1 MKILV
6 LACFLYLSI
15 FSQLSFAKEDA
26 TDIPADIAK
35 IFPTATRVGAEHTDI
50 PVTPVYQ
57 LQQLLGYAFESK
69 HFASFL
75 GFSGKPINMLIGID
89 EKGTFIDFV
98 VLEHAEPIFLH
109 GYDEQPMLD
118 YIAQYKGH
126 NVKDRFIIDGNA
138 ESGSDAVYFDGIS
151 RATVSVLVIND
162 TIITAALKVARAK
175 LDGFLPPSNKILKP
189 DYFEPLNFS
198 ELVERGF
205 ITEQT
210 IYEADFNELEPEIKY
225 AGEDFFES
233 DDGVFSRH
241 YYLMLSIPV
250 IGKNILGEE
259 EFNRL
264 NEELK
269 PGEIALMVMHTDG
282 YSFISDEFIP
292 QTMPENLRLQQGEM
306 PLPARDMDFY
316 NFHDEAFATELPDF
330 IDLKVLRLKSQT
342 GLDLTLPID
351 FSIALTYAPSFLDR
365 RDHFF
370 TVQGA
375 LADDL
380 FIENP
385 DAVNNKP
392 TPLWVQLWQ
401 SRSIEIGILLVY
413 LGLLT
418 YFFIFQKRYVKHTK
432 LVHQVRF
439 ASLFF
444 IIFFIGF
451 YTQGQLSV
459 VNVYTLLLALYDGFQ
474 IEVFLLDPIIFIMW
488 VFVFASL
495 FLFGRGLFCGW
506 LCPFGAM
513 QELAAHIAAKLKIK
527 QIKIKDEHHNAAIKI
542 KYFLLLGIVFSA
554 FYSFT
559 LAESLAEA
567 EPFKTAI
574 TMNFVRY
581 WPFVLYAVGLILLSL
596 KIHKFYCR
604 YLCPLGAGL
613 AVLGRYPI
621 FKLLR
626 RREECG
632 NPCHLCRQKKCGI
645 NAINKDGSIDYS
657 ECIQCLECVVTL
669 DNKDICKI
677 DKYKK
682 RAVKTRVRTIDP
694 VSQ

>member
-1 MKILV
+1 MRT
-6 LACFLYLSI
+6 LALTTITLLFFIHQCA
-15 FSQLSFAKEDA
+15 FAKEDA
-26 TDIPADIAK
+26 TDIPADIHK

-89 EKGTFIDFV
+89 EKGRFIDFV

-118 YIAQYKGH
+118 YIDQYIGH

-162 TIITAALKVARAK
+162 TIITSALKVARAK
-175 LDGFLPPSNKILKP
+175 LDGFLPPSNKILRE
-189 DYFEPLNFS
+189 DYFELLSF
-198 ELVERGF
+198 EQLVERGY

-210 IYEADFNELEPEIKY
+210 IFETDFDDLEPEIKT
-225 AGEDFFES
+225 AGEDFFDREI
-233 DDGVFSRH
+233 GVFSRH

-250 IGKNILGEE
+250 IGKNILGET
-259 EFNRL
+259 EFQRL

-269 PGEIALMVMHTDG
+269 PGEIALMVLHTNG
-282 YSFISDEFIP
+282 YSFISDDFIP
-292 QTMPENLRLQQGEM
+292 QTMPENLRLRQGEM

-316 NFHDEAFATELPDF
+316 NFHDESFASTLPDF
-330 IDLKVLRLKSQT
+330 MNLKILRLKSQT
-342 GLDLTLPID
+342 GLDLTLPLD
-351 FSIALTYAPSFLDR
+351 FSIALTYSPSFLDR
-365 RDHFF
+365 DDYFF
-370 TVQGA
+370 NVQGK
-375 LADDL
+375 LSDEL
-380 FIENP
+380 FMDNP
-385 DAVNNKP
+385 DANVAKP
-392 TPLWVQLWQ
+392 KPLWMQLWQ
-401 SRSIEIGILLVY
+401 SRSIEIGILVLY

-418 YFFIFQKRYVKHTK
+418 YFFVFQERYVKHSK

-439 ASLFF
+439 TSLFF
-444 IIFFIGF
+444 IIFFIGY

-459 VNVYTLLLALYDGFQ
+459 VNIYTLLLALYDGFQ
-474 IEVFLLDPIIFIMW
+474 IEVFLLDPILFILW
-488 VFVFASL
+488 VFVFVTL

-506 LCPFGAM
+506 LCPFGSM
-513 QELAAHIAAKLKIK
+513 QELAAHVATKLNIK
-527 QIKIKDEHHNAAIKI
+527 QIKIKDNHHKAATKI

-581 WPFVLYAVGLILLSL
+581 WPFALYAIVLVLLSL

-645 NAINKDGSIDYS
+645 NAINKDGSIDYT

>member
-1 MKILV
+1 MKNFVLTCIL
-6 LACFLYLSI
+6 LLTL
-15 FSQLSFAKEDA
+15 FSLPTQAKEDA
-26 TDIPADIAK
+26 TDIPENIAK
-35 IFPTATRVGAEHTDI
+35 IFPTATRIGAEHTDI

-57 LQQLLGYAFESK
+57 LQQLLGYAFESR

-98 VLEHAEPIFLH
+98 VIEHAEPIFLH

-118 YIAQYKGH
+118 FIDQYKGH
-126 NVKDRFIIDGNA
+126 NVKDRFIIDGNGA
-138 ESGSDAVYFDGIS
+138 SGSDAVYFDGIT

-175 LDGFLPPSNKILKP
+175 LDGFLAPSNKILKP
-189 DYFEPLNFS
+189 DYFEPLNF
-198 ELVERGF
+198 EQLLARGY

-210 IYEADFNELEPEIKY
+210 IFNTDFDDLASEIKT
-225 AGEDFFES
+225 ARDDFFDS
-233 DDGVFSRH
+233 DIDVFSQH
-241 YYLMLSIPV
+241 YYLLLSIPV
-250 IGKNILGEE
+250 IGKNILGEQ

-269 PGEIALMVMHTDG
+269 PGEIALMVLHTQG
-282 YSFISDEFIP
+282 YSFISDDFIP
-292 QTMPENLRLQQGEM
+292 QTPPENLRLRQGEM

-316 NFHDEAFATELPDF
+316 SFSDESFETELPDYL
-330 IDLKVLRLKSQT
+330 DLKILRLKSQT
-342 GLDLTLPID
+342 GLDLSLPLD
-351 FSIALTYAPSFLDR
+351 YSIALTYSPTFLER
-365 RDHFF
+365 ADH
-370 TVQGA
+370 
-375 LADDL
+375 L
-380 FIENP
+380 FDKQASLSEELFMDNP
-385 DAVNNKP
+385 AAKVAKP
-392 TPLWVQLWQ
+392 KPLWMTLWQ
-401 SRSIEIGILLVY
+401 SRSIEIGILLLY

-418 YFFIFQKRYVKHTK
+418 HFFVFQEKYVKYTK

-444 IIFFIGF
+444 IIFFIGY

-459 VNVYTLLLALYDGFQ
+459 VNIYTLLLALYDGFQ

-488 VFVFASL
+488 LFVFVTL

-506 LCPFGAM
+506 LCPFGSM
-513 QELAAHIAAKLKIK
+513 QELAAHVATKFKIK
-527 QIKIKDEHHNAAIKI
+527 QIKIKDEHHKAATKI
-542 KYFLLLGIVFSA
+542 KYVLLLGIVFCA

-559 LAESLAEA
+559 LAESLAEV
-567 EPFKTAI
+567 EPFKTAV

-581 WPFVLYAVGLILLSL
+581 WPYVLYAVVLVLLSL

-632 NPCHLCRQKKCGI
+632 SPCHLCRQKKCGI
-645 NAINKDGSIDYS
+645 NAINKDGSIDYA
-657 ECIQCLECVVTL
+657 ECVQCLECVVVL
-669 DNKDICKI
+669 DNKDLCKI

-682 RAVKTRVRTIDP
+682 RAVKTRVRTINP

>member
-1 MKILV
+1 LT
-6 LACFLYLSI
+6 L
-15 FSQLSFAKEDA
+15 FSLPTQAKEDA
-26 TDIPADIAK
+26 TDIPENIAK
-35 IFPTATRVGAEHTDI
+35 IFPTATRIGAEHTDI

-57 LQQLLGYAFESK
+57 LQQLLGYAFESR

-98 VLEHAEPIFLH
+98 VIEHAEPIFLH

-118 YIAQYKGH
+118 FIDQYKGH
-126 NVKDRFIIDGNA
+126 NVKDRFIIDGNGA
-138 ESGSDAVYFDGIS
+138 SGSDAVYFDGIT

-175 LDGFLPPSNKILKP
+175 LDGFLAPSNKILKP
-189 DYFEPLNFS
+189 DYFEPLNF
-198 ELVERGF
+198 EQLLARGY

-210 IYEADFNELEPEIKY
+210 IFNTDFDDLASEIKT
-225 AGEDFFES
+225 ARDDFFDS
-233 DDGVFSRH
+233 DIDVFSQH
-241 YYLMLSIPV
+241 YYLLLSIPV
-250 IGKNILGEE
+250 IGKNILGEQ

-269 PGEIALMVMHTDG
+269 PGEIALMVLHTQG
-282 YSFISDEFIP
+282 YSFISDDFIP
-292 QTMPENLRLQQGEM
+292 QTPPENLRLRQGEM

-316 NFHDEAFATELPDF
+316 SFSDESFETELPDYL
-330 IDLKVLRLKSQT
+330 DLKILRLKSQT
-342 GLDLTLPID
+342 GLDLSLPLD
-351 FSIALTYAPSFLDR
+351 YSIALTYSPTFLER
-365 RDHFF
+365 ADH
-370 TVQGA
+370 
-375 LADDL
+375 L
-380 FIENP
+380 FDKQASLSEELFMDNP
-385 DAVNNKP
+385 AAKVAKP
-392 TPLWVQLWQ
+392 KPLWMTLWQ
-401 SRSIEIGILLVY
+401 SRSIEIGILLLY

-418 YFFIFQKRYVKHTK
+418 HFFVFQEKYVKYTK

-444 IIFFIGF
+444 IIFFIGY

-459 VNVYTLLLALYDGFQ
+459 VNIYTLLLALYDGFQ

-488 VFVFASL
+488 LFVFVTL

-506 LCPFGAM
+506 LCPFGSM
-513 QELAAHIAAKLKIK
+513 QELAAHVATKFKIK
-527 QIKIKDEHHNAAIKI
+527 QIKIKDEHHKAATKI
-542 KYFLLLGIVFSA
+542 KYVLLLGIVFCA

-559 LAESLAEA
+559 LAESLAEV
-567 EPFKTAI
+567 EPFKTAV

-581 WPFVLYAVGLILLSL
+581 WPYVLYAVVLVLLSL

-632 NPCHLCRQKKCGI
+632 SPCHLCRQKKCGI
-645 NAINKDGSIDYS
+645 NAINKDGSIDYA
-657 ECIQCLECVVTL
+657 ECVQCLECVVVL
-669 DNKDICKI
+669 DNKDLCKI

-682 RAVKTRVRTIDP
+682 RAVKTRVRTINP